1 MAETLTSEARGGA
14 GRMFLGEHQHNLDAK
29 GRITLPARFRELLG
43 TDAVLSKG
51 KDGCLSL
58 HRREEYEVIAA
69 GQRELM
75 KRGETERTMA
85 RSLFAGATSVVPDAQ
100 GRIAIPPTLRTYA
113 HLEKGVVVSGVY
125 DYIEIWDAERFREVE
140 GAGATALSSGAVDDF
155 GL

>member
-1 MAETLTSEARGGA
+1 
-14 GRMFLGEHQHNLDAK
+14 
-29 GRITLPARFRELLG
+29 
-43 TDAVLSKG
+43 
-51 KDGCLSL
+51 L

-100 GRIAIPPTLRTYA
+100 GRIAIPPSLRAYA

-140 GAGATALSSGAVDDF
+140 GAGAAALSSGAVDDF

>member
-1 MAETLTSEARGGA
+1 
-14 GRMFLGEHQHNLDAK
+14 MFLGEHQHNLDAK

-43 TDAVLSKG
+43 TDAVLSRG

-58 HRREEYEVIAA
+58 HRREEWEVIAA

-75 KRGETERTMA
+75 KRGAQERTMA
-85 RSLFAGATSVVPDAQ
+85 RSFFAGATPVAPDAQ
-100 GRIAIPPTLRTYA
+100 GRIAIPPSLRGYA

-125 DYIEIWDAERFREVE
+125 DYIEIWDAERFREVDGE
-140 GAGATALSSGAVDDF
+140 GAAALSSGAVDDF

>member
-1 MAETLTSEARGGA
+1 
-14 GRMFLGEHQHNLDAK
+14 MFLGEHQHNLDAK
-29 GRITLPARFRELLG
+29 GRVTLPVRFRELLG
-43 TDAVLSKG
+43 NDAVLSRG

-58 HRREEYEVIAA
+58 HRRAEWDVIAA

-85 RSLFAGATSVVPDAQ
+85 RSLFAGATAVVPDAQ
-100 GRIAIPPTLRTYA
+100 GRIAIPPSLRAYA

-140 GAGATALSSGAVDDF
+140 GEGAAALSSGAVDDF

>member
-1 MAETLTSEARGGA
+1 
-14 GRMFLGEHQHNLDAK
+14 MFLGEHQHNLDAK
-29 GRITLPARFRELLG
+29 GRVTLPVRFRELLG
-43 TDAVLSKG
+43 SDAVLSRG

-85 RSLFAGATSVVPDAQ
+85 RSLFAGATAVVPDAQ
-100 GRIAIPPTLRTYA
+100 GRIAIPPSLRAYA

-140 GAGATALSSGAVDDF
+140 GAGAAALSSGAVDDF